1 LRLPLAA
8 ASAALLS
15 LACATSAPPRPPAA
29 PPPIAAPPRANL
41 AEVKPTGTPGQATAV
56 RTQLLAAK
64 VESVDA
70 ASRKV
75 NVLWQDGRKET
86 IAVGPAVKRLEE
98 IAPGDQVLVD
108 VQQQLRLEYQLP
120 GSPSVPL
127 TVVGEGG
134 RTVTASAGAPGA
146 VVSSGF
152 QATVTVKKIDAATR
166 IVALQDPAGASYE
179 VWASTDV
186 ALEKLKVGDRLLA
199 TYTEATVVRVEKAPK
214 QP

>member
-1 LRLPLAA
+1 LRTPLAA

-15 LACATSAPPRPPAA
+15 LACATSAPPPSPPAA
-29 PPPIAAPPRANL
+29 PPLAAPPRPDL

-64 VESVDA
+64 VEAVDA
-70 ASRKV
+70 ASRTV
-75 NVLWQDGRKET
+75 QVLWQDGRKET
-86 IAVGPAVKRLEE
+86 ITVGPKVKRLEE
-98 IAPGDQVLVD
+98 LAPGDQVFVD
-108 VQQQLRLEYQLP
+108 VQQQLRLELQLP

-127 TVVGEGG
+127 TVIGDGG
-134 RTVTASAGAPGA
+134 RTVPASTGAPGA

-152 QATVTVKKIDAATR
+152 QATVTVKRIDAATR
-166 IVALQDPAGASYE
+166 VVALQDPAGASYE

-199 TYTEATVVRVEKAPK
+199 TYTEATVLRVEKAAK

>member
-1 LRLPLAA
+1 LRPSLAA

-15 LACATSAPPRPPAA
+15 VACATSSPPPPPAA
-29 PPPIAAPPRANL
+29 PPIAAPPRANL

-70 ASRKV
+70 ASRTV
-75 NVLWQDGRKET
+75 RVLWQDGRKEAIT
-86 IAVGPAVKRLEE
+86 VGPAVKRLEE
-98 IAPGDQVLVD
+98 IAPGDQIFVD
-108 VQQQLRLEYQLP
+108 VQQQVRLELQLP

-152 QATVTVKKIDAATR
+152 QATVTVKRIDAATR

-179 VWASTDV
+179 VWASPDV

-199 TYTEATVVRVEKAPK
+199 TYTEATVLRVEKAPK
-214 QP
+214 